1 MKDLLDIIF
10 PTLSDELIIVIS
22 LIIGLLVTASLIL
35 FLVKKIFPK
44 TNISELAART
54 RSWWIMAGMFIGAV
68 FISYNISY
76 FFLAFLSFI
85 AFREL
90 YSVLGFREADR
101 GALFWGILAIPI
113 QYYLAY
119 LAWYGAFIIFIPVV
133 MFLVLPLRLVL
144 KGDTHGITKSMALL
158 QWILMLS
165 VFGISHLAYLLSLP
179 ELPGFSSG
187 GRGLLLFLVF
197 LTEINDIMQFI
208 RPGYGASFG
217 ADGRKKAWWDA
228 LEDPGF
234 NQMKYLKNLML
245 TFPFFERVPDQSVI
259 AGTNG
264 ERYDRAIATR
274 GNDYLLVYNYSG
286 RPMQID
292 LSKISGAK
300 KNAWWYSAKDGK
312 LEYIG
317 EFDSKVT
324 PFQHD
329 SGYLSGNDQVLIVV
343 DSAKDYVQK
352 AWTALPDA
360 IQKWNK

>member
-1 MKDLLDIIF
+1 MKELLDIIF

-35 FLVKKIFPK
+35 FLVKKISPK
-44 TNISELAART
+44 TNISELSART

-179 ELPGFSSG
+179 KLPGFNAG

-197 LTEINDIMQFI
+197 LTEISTTVI
-208 RPGYGASFG
+208 GYFLGFLTPLSAPNVILVS
-217 ADGRKKAWWDA
+217 A
-228 LEDPGF
+228 L
-234 NQMKYLKNLML
+234 
-245 TFPFFERVPDQSVI
+245 VAI
-259 AGTNG
+259 AGFSGDVVISAIKRDKGIKDMGNSIPG
-264 ERYDRAIATR
+264 HGGVFDRIDSLAYTAPVFFH
-274 GNDYLLVYNYSG
+274 LVY
-286 RPMQID
+286 
-292 LSKISGAK
+292 
-300 KNAWWYSAKDGK
+300 
-312 LEYIG
+312 YIA
-317 EFDSKVT
+317 
-324 PFQHD
+324 
-329 SGYLSGNDQVLIVV
+329 Y
-343 DSAKDYVQK
+343 
-352 AWTALPDA
+352 
-360 IQKWNK
+360 

>member
-1 MKDLLDIIF
+1 MKDLLDKIF

-165 VFGISHLAYLLSLP
+165 EAPPPARSLRTGISSEVPWATCKRPASWWISRYFARTSSSIP
-179 ELPGFSSG
+179 TNSSKPG
-187 GRGLLLFLVF
+187 
-197 LTEINDIMQFI
+197 
-208 RPGYGASFG
+208 
-217 ADGRKKAWWDA
+217 
-228 LEDPGF
+228 
-234 NQMKYLKNLML
+234 
-245 TFPFFERVPDQSVI
+245 
-259 AGTNG
+259 
-264 ERYDRAIATR
+264 
-274 GNDYLLVYNYSG
+274 
-286 RPMQID
+286 
-292 LSKISGAK
+292 
-300 KNAWWYSAKDGK
+300 
-312 LEYIG
+312 
-317 EFDSKVT
+317 
-324 PFQHD
+324 
-329 SGYLSGNDQVLIVV
+329 
-343 DSAKDYVQK
+343 
-352 AWTALPDA
+352 
-360 IQKWNK
+360 

>member
-1 MKDLLDIIF
+1 MKDLLDKIF

-101 GALFWGILAIPI
+101 GALFWGIL

-197 LTEINDIMQFI
+197 LTEINDVMQFI
-208 RPGYGASFG
+208 WGKLLGRHKILPKISPNKTWEGFLGGVISTTVIGYFLGFLTPLSAPNVILVS
-217 ADGRKKAWWDA
+217 A
-228 LEDPGF
+228 LIA
-234 NQMKYLKNLML
+234 
-245 TFPFFERVPDQSVI
+245 I
-259 AGTNG
+259 AGFSGDVVISAIKRDKGIKDMGNSIPG
-264 ERYDRAIATR
+264 HGGVFDRIDSLAYTAPVFFH
-274 GNDYLLVYNYSG
+274 LVY
-286 RPMQID
+286 
-292 LSKISGAK
+292 
-300 KNAWWYSAKDGK
+300 
-312 LEYIG
+312 YIA
-317 EFDSKVT
+317 
-324 PFQHD
+324 
-329 SGYLSGNDQVLIVV
+329 Y
-343 DSAKDYVQK
+343 
-352 AWTALPDA
+352 
-360 IQKWNK
+360 

>member
-1 MKDLLDIIF
+1 MKNLLDKIF

-35 FLVKKIFPK
+35 FLVKKISPK
-44 TNISELAART
+44 TNISELTART

-208 RPGYGASFG
+208 WGKLLGRHKILPKVSPNKTWEGFLGGVISTTVIGYFLGFLTPLSAPNVILVS
-217 ADGRKKAWWDA
+217 A
-228 LEDPGF
+228 L
-234 NQMKYLKNLML
+234 LA
-245 TFPFFERVPDQSVI
+245 I
-259 AGTNG
+259 AGFSGDVVISAIKRDKGIKDMGNSIPG
-264 ERYDRAIATR
+264 HGGVSDRIDSLSYTAPVFFH
-274 GNDYLLVYNYSG
+274 LVY
-286 RPMQID
+286 
-292 LSKISGAK
+292 
-300 KNAWWYSAKDGK
+300 
-312 LEYIG
+312 YIA
-317 EFDSKVT
+317 
-324 PFQHD
+324 
-329 SGYLSGNDQVLIVV
+329 Y
-343 DSAKDYVQK
+343 
-352 AWTALPDA
+352 
-360 IQKWNK
+360 

>member
-1 MKDLLDIIF
+1 MKNLLDKIF

-35 FLVKKIFPK
+35 FLVKKISPK

-208 RPGYGASFG
+208 WGKLLGRHKILPKVSPNKTWEGFLGGVISTTVIGYFLGFLTPLSAPNVILVSALLAIAGFSGDVVISAIKRDKGIKDMGNSIPGYGVVFDRIDSLSYTA
-217 ADGRKKAWWDA
+217 
-228 LEDPGF
+228 PV
-234 NQMKYLKNLML
+234 
-245 TFPFFERVPDQSVI
+245 FFH
-259 AGTNG
+259 
-264 ERYDRAIATR
+264 
-274 GNDYLLVYNYSG
+274 LVY
-286 RPMQID
+286 
-292 LSKISGAK
+292 
-300 KNAWWYSAKDGK
+300 
-312 LEYIG
+312 YIA
-317 EFDSKVT
+317 
-324 PFQHD
+324 
-329 SGYLSGNDQVLIVV
+329 Y
-343 DSAKDYVQK
+343 
-352 AWTALPDA
+352 
-360 IQKWNK
+360 